1 MDSEGMS
8 LARGLLRNLPFYRL
22 IDSISINPAT
32 IQQIKSKSG
41 YVGANNNTTNMATS
55 IPHPNTIPITNEIII
70 LIRNNTNF
78 LHP

>member
-32 IQQIKSKSG
+32 IQQIKTKSG
-41 YVGANNNTTNMATS
+41 YVSANN
-55 IPHPNTIPITNEIII
+55 II
-70 LIRNNTNF
+70 LKAFRQPFSIDRFIRHG
-78 LHP
+78 LIGSRLL

>member
-32 IQQIKSKSG
+32 IQQIKTKSG
-41 YVGANNNTTNMATS
+41 YVGANINVYN
-55 IPHPNTIPITNEIII
+55 PIITVIHHIE
-70 LIRNNTNF
+70 RC
-78 LHP
+78 